1 MSAAEEVRTRLFA
14 ARDEKYHAFQCSLMP
29 TVDPATVIG
38 VRMPAL
44 RALEKELRGT
54 DAAAEFVAEMP
65 HTYYEERNL
74 YALLIERSRYE
85 DALAQVERFL
95 PCIDNW
101 ATCDL
106 LKPKAFAKHTDKLL
120 PHIRRWL
127 KSGETYTV
135 RFGVNMLM
143 GFYLGEAFTEECPAL
158 AAESACGDYYID
170 MVVAWYFAEALV
182 KQREAVLPYFA
193 EKRLPKWTHNKAIQ
207 KAVESFRVPDK
218 TKEWL
223 KTLREK

>member
-1 MSAAEEVRTRLFA
+1 MSAIEEIRARLFA
-14 ARDEKYHAFQCSLMP
+14 AKDEKYHAFQCRLMP
-29 TVDPATVIG
+29 TVDPAAVIG

-44 RALEKELRGT
+44 RALAKELRGT
-54 DAAAEFVAEMP
+54 PIEAEFVAEMP

-74 YALLIERSRYE
+74 YALLIERSGFA
-85 DALAQVERFL
+85 DAIAQAERFL
-95 PCIDNW
+95 PCVDNW

-106 LKPKAFAKHTDKLL
+106 LKPKAFAKHTEELL
-120 PHIRRWL
+120 PHIRTWL

-143 GFYLGEAFTEECPAL
+143 GFYLGDAFTEECPAL
-158 AAESACGDYYID
+158 VAESACGDYYID
-170 MVVAWYFAEALV
+170 MAAAWYFAEALV

-207 KAVESFRVPDK
+207 KSIESFRVPAE
-218 TKEWL
+218 TKEQL
-223 KTLREK
+223 KAMRVK

>member
-1 MSAAEEVRTRLFA
+1 MSAVEEIRARLFA
-14 ARDEKYHAFQCSLMP
+14 LRDEKYHAFQCSLMP

-54 DAAAEFVAEMP
+54 GDAAEFVREMP
-65 HTYYEERNL
+65 HEYYEERNL
-74 YALLIERSRYE
+74 YALLIERSKFE

-95 PCIDNW
+95 PFIDNW

-106 LKPKAFAKHTDKLL
+106 LKPKSFAKHTDELL
-120 PHIRRWL
+120 PYIRRWL
-127 KSGETYTV
+127 QSGETYTV

-143 GFYLGEAFTEECPAL
+143 GFYLGDAFTAECPAL
-158 AAESACGDYYID
+158 VAESACGDYYID

-193 EKRLPKWTHNKAIQ
+193 KKHLPKWTHNKAIQ
-207 KAVESFRVPDK
+207 KAVESFRVPDE
-218 TKEWL
+218 TKQWL